1 MLLLA
6 IPLGSILLVL
16 AVSLL
21 FIKRPASGTDW
32 PSFVAMCLLFTTL
45 VLAQWAWQYSKFIHG
60 YGFYRISPEN
70 GAAYLAIIHVLE
82 LVIAIAFLWK
92 HRRTEL

>member
-6 IPLGSILLVL
+6 IPLGSILLLL

-21 FIKRPASGTDW
+21 FVKRPASGTDW
-32 PSFVAMCLLFTTL
+32 PSFVAMSLLCATL

-60 YGFYRISPEN
+60 YGFYRISPEH
-70 GAAYLAIIHVLE
+70 GALSLAVIHVIE
-82 LVIAIAFLWK
+82 L
-92 HRRTEL
+92 